1 MARLFER
8 IKQALRN
15 ILPKLPVFR
24 EEPGVPGEPEEEL
37 AEPVRRATYLQEAEI
52 MHIIKQ
58 SAQRRTLL
66 WMLYNNQWRHVEP
79 YSFRDGK
86 QGLLLYGHC
95 LIHNDTHSFYVHRI
109 QELQLTDIPYNPRW
123 YVEIA

>member
-1 MARLFER
+1 MLPRL
-8 IKQALRN
+8 
-15 ILPKLPVFR
+15 PMFR
-24 EEPGVPGEPEEEL
+24 KEPGVPGELEEDI
-37 AEPVRRATYLQEAEI
+37 AEPIRRATYLDEAEM
-52 MHIIKQ
+52 MHIIRQ

-109 QELQLTDIPYNPRW
+109 QELQLTDVPFNPRW
-123 YVEIA
+123 YIEIA